1 MGDPTRYG
9 EPVDSTG
16 HQPIS
21 PGDAS
26 IALQSF
32 PRRYRALVL
41 PMDDPVVEAE
51 AQQVGPAGVS
61 AADLVSDTVRTWL
74 IQREALR
81 QTQVHDFPLFHPA
94 IVDPEQRHWHSPAVG
109 SVDSMLVQLEDL
121 AIDLAEDLSAIR
133 GDQWYRSGTIAG
145 AGPVT
150 ALEILDAAVTV
161 GSENL
166 RMIER
171 TLASIRN

>member
-1 MGDPTRYG
+1 MGAATRYRD
-9 EPVDSTG
+9 PVATSDPRSV
-16 HQPIS
+16 S
-21 PGDAS
+21 PGDAA
-26 IALQSF
+26 IALRSF

-41 PMDDPVVEAE
+41 PIDDPVVEAE
-51 AQQVGPAGVS
+51 AHQVGPGGVS

-94 IVDPEQRHWHSPAVG
+94 ILDPEQRHWHSPAIG

-121 AIDLAEDLSAIR
+121 ATDLAADLGAIR

-150 ALEILDAAVTV
+150 ALEILDAAVQV
-161 GSENL
+161 GAENL
-166 RMIER
+166 RQIER
-171 TLASIRN
+171 TLSSIRN